1 MDSLKDITTE
11 VPPSSL
17 QDPLKDLPIGIE
29 ALSEELLKSLTY
41 DQGDLFKQGR
51 AFIGNKPTTT
61 ISLLRDFLYM
71 EVEQLQLTKEV
82 DNVDRTVNSKTK
94 KALISQINNIISIL
108 EMSLNNKPDRVYLM
122 IGMLLRSL
130 YKK

>member
-17 QDPLKDLPIGIE
+17 QEPLKDLPIGIE

-82 DNVDRTVNSKTK
+82 DNVDRTINSKTK

-108 EMSLNNKPDRVYLM
+108 EMSLNNKPDREYLM

>member
-17 QDPLKDLPIGIE
+17 QEPLKDLPIGIE

-108 EMSLNNKPDRVYLM
+108 EMSLNKKPDRVYLM

>member
-17 QDPLKDLPIGIE
+17 QEPLKDLPIGIE

-41 DQGDLFKQGR
+41 DQRDLFKQGR

>member
-17 QDPLKDLPIGIE
+17 QESLKDLPIGIE

>member
-17 QDPLKDLPIGIE
+17 QEPLKDLPIGIE

-82 DNVDRTVNSKTK
+82 DNVDRTINSKTK

>member
-1 MDSLKDITTE
+1 MDNLESITVE
-11 VPPSSL
+11 VPPTTL
-17 QDPLKDLPIGIE
+17 TGPHKDIPTSIE

-41 DQGDLFKQGR
+41 DQSDLFKQGR

-61 ISLLRDFLYM
+61 ITLLRDFLYM

-94 KALISQINNIISIL
+94 KALLSQINNIISIL
-108 EMSLNNKPDRVYLM
+108 EMSINNKSDRIYLM
-122 IGMLLRSL
+122 VGMLLRSL

>member
-17 QDPLKDLPIGIE
+17 QKPLKDLPIGIE

-41 DQGDLFKQGR
+41 DQRDLFKQGR

>member
-17 QDPLKDLPIGIE
+17 QEPLKDLPIGIE

-41 DQGDLFKQGR
+41 DQRDLFKQGR

-82 DNVDRTVNSKTK
+82 DNVDRTINSKTK

>member
-17 QDPLKDLPIGIE
+17 QEPLKDLPIGIE